1 MTARIDSSS
10 VHTEGTPLLM
20 VRNLSVGFERAAADS
35 LAVRDLS
42 LTIHRGECLA
52 LVGESGSGKT
62 VSALSVV
69 RLLPN
74 QARIRTGQAL
84 FNGEDLFSLAERE
97 MRAIRGGRI
106 GLIFQDP
113 MMALNPVMPVG
124 KQVGEVL
131 ALHKGL
137 KGKAAQERIRDLF
150 DQVGLPGTREIS
162 DLYPHELSGGMRQR
176 VMVAQ
181 ALAGDPELLIADEPT
196 TALDLVVQ
204 AQVVELLNRL
214 RRERSMALWLISHDL
229 GMVDQLADRVAV
241 MKAGAL
247 VEEGSTTHLKN
258 PHHPYTR
265 SLLEALPRLD
275 DCLSRDPECVKAAPP
290 ILSVSNLTVRYG
302 ERRWRFGARP
312 RKKSTLQAVSLDLFE
327 GETLALVGAS
337 GCGKTTLARALVGLV
352 TPESGQITLN
362 ADALGQGGTSF
373 ARARAIQMVFQDPH
387 GAMNPKMEIR
397 GILSEGLLALC
408 PALDAR
414 AREDRI
420 RSMLKAVGLAEIA
433 LDAYPHEFS
442 GGQRQRLAIARALL
456 VEPRILI
463 LDEPT
468 SALDVSI
475 QAQVLALLASLKAE
489 MKLTYLFIS
498 HDLGVVSRL
507 ADRVAV
513 MERGH
518 IVELGPVRQVLM
530 APEAEATQ
538 KLVSALPPLRRQRRF
553 CD

>member
-1 MTARIDSSS
+1 MARTDSPSI
-10 VHTEGTPLLM
+10 EKEERPLLSL
-20 VRNLSVGFERAAADS
+20 RNLSVGFERAS
-35 LAVRDLS
+35 PEYLAVRDVSLS
-42 LTIHRGECLA
+42 IHRGECMA

-84 FNGEDLFSLAERE
+84 FNGEDLFALPEQA
-97 MRAIRGGRI
+97 MRAIRGGKI

-137 KGKAAQERIRDLF
+137 KGEAARDRTRDLF
-150 DQVGLPGTREIS
+150 DQVGLSGHGRII

-229 GMVDQLADRVAV
+229 GMVDQLADRVAI

-265 SLLEALPRLD
+265 SLLEALPRLE
-275 DCLSRDPECVKAAPP
+275 DCLSRDPGSAQASRP
-290 ILSVSNLTVRYG
+290 ILSVSNLNVRYG
-302 ERRWRFGARP
+302 ARRWHFGASP
-312 RKKSTLQAVSLDLFE
+312 REKSTLQGVSLDLFE
-327 GETLALVGAS
+327 GETLALVGSS

-489 MKLTYLFIS
+489 MNLTYLFIS

-538 KLVSALPPLRRQRRF
+538 KLVSALPPLRRQRRI

>member
-1 MTARIDSSS
+1 
-10 VHTEGTPLLM
+10 
-20 VRNLSVGFERAAADS
+20 
-35 LAVRDLS
+35 
-42 LTIHRGECLA
+42 
-52 LVGESGSGKT
+52 
-62 VSALSVV
+62 
-69 RLLPN
+69 
-74 QARIRTGQAL
+74 
-84 FNGEDLFSLAERE
+84 
-97 MRAIRGGRI
+97 
-106 GLIFQDP
+106 
-113 MMALNPVMPVG
+113 MALNPVMPVG

-137 KGKAAQERIRDLF
+137 KGEAARERTRDLF
-150 DQVGLPGTREIS
+150 DQVGLMGAGRII

-181 ALAGDPELLIADEPT
+181 ALAGDPDLLIADEPT

-229 GMVDQLADRVAV
+229 GMVAQLADRVAV
-241 MKAGAL
+241 MKAGVL
-247 VEEGSTTHLKN
+247 VEEGHTAQLRA

-265 SLLEALPRLD
+265 ALLEALPRLD
-275 DCLSRDPECVKAAPP
+275 DCLSRDPECVKDPRP

-302 ERRWRFGARP
+302 ERRWRFVSRP
-312 RKKSTLQAVSLDLFE
+312 QKKSTLQGVSLDLFE

-352 TPESGQITLN
+352 KPEFGQITLREDPLDGCT
-362 ADALGQGGTSF
+362 ASL
-373 ARARAIQMVFQDPH
+373 ARARTIQMVFQDPH
-387 GAMNPKMEIR
+387 GAMNPRMDVR
-397 GILSEGLLALC
+397 GLLSEGLLALR
-408 PALDAR
+408 PDVNAKAR
-414 AREDRI
+414 LDRI
-420 RSMLKAVGLAEIA
+420 RAMLEAVGLQRVA

-475 QAQVLALLASLKAE
+475 QAQMLELLASLKAQLQ
-489 MKLTYLFIS
+489 LTYLFIS

-513 MERGH
+513 MEQGC
-518 IVELGPVRQVLM
+518 IVERGPVRQVLM
-530 APEAEATQ
+530 TPEAEATQ
-538 KLVSALPPLRRQRRF
+538 KLVSALPPLRRHGRSF
-553 CD
+553 L